1 MTFTRITPN
10 AVLEVSL
17 ADAKTQ
23 LGIDTADLDITV
35 TAWIKGVV
43 AYAEHQT
50 GRVILDQTWRTTL
63 DKFPD
68 AIRLPFPSCSSIT
81 SLKYLD
87 VAGVEQTLNPA
98 DYELSSE
105 SQAAWVVPAF
115 GKTWPNTY
123 DKINSVKVDSV
134 HGSGPLITD
143 VPAEFK
149 LFILAKLREQFDASI
164 KAQENT
170 VQASFIDHLL
180 DSQKVYG

>member
-1 MTFTRITPN
+1 MTFTKITPN
-10 AVLEVSL
+10 TVLEVSL
-17 ADAKTQ
+17 VDAKTQ
-23 LGIDTADLDITV
+23 LGIDGADLDATV

-50 GRVILDQTWRTTL
+50 NRVILNQTWRTTL

-68 AIRLPFPSCSSIT
+68 AIKLPFPTCSSVV
-81 SLKYLD
+81 SLKYYD
-87 VAGVEQTLNPA
+87 IAGVLQTLNPA

-105 SQAAWVVPAF
+105 SQAAYIVPAY
-115 GKTWPNTY
+115 GKTWPDTY
-123 DKINSVKVDSV
+123 DKINAVQVDSV
-134 HGSGPLITD
+134 HGYGALITD

-149 LFILAKLREQFDASI
+149 LFILAKLREQFDSSI

-180 DSQKVYG
+180 DSQKVY